1 MAAFQ
6 FPDPQT
12 GQTTV
17 VNPITGSTYQWKEP
31 PGKWVVTV
39 KMRDVG
45 DIIWEGDNP
54 PSPIGDY
61 KLWYSTDT
69 LELYFYYCDAGGTC
83 AWVPTS
89 APITMLEDLDEGLSE
104 VKLELVAANV
114 AINENTN
121 RIESFI
127 YFGEE
132 APVIYPDVDTGG
144 RTPDGTDEGAPIFE
158 QDERNYKLWLNT
170 TTDKLSVLRIDES
183 ADVGYSYQ
191 KIDTDNNVTLQEVTE
206 NGNSTNQGIE
216 IKNSRLKTY
225 GEVYFQNSGDTPVTL
240 DSGSSYKPM
249 LHLKS
254 YSNTTTTE
262 EGEPDAFARKDVLKI
277 NARGEAEL
285 FGHLKAEPGENT
297 NQVIVYEQYKELQDS
312 IVSLQQEIEKLSLV
326 LDEGGDY
333 RLLSTPENPAD
344 FIRNGIVY
352 FGNTAG
358 NPLTDPQSWSEVGSI
373 FIDTIDRNGN
383 THDFGPDVVRAG
395 DLIELVGDNSFAL
408 FEVKGTGQYEE
419 GLDKKFALWGITTI
433 KSTGVPGPN
442 DTEYTIKSFRL
453 GSLDVAETDARYVN
467 LTGDE
472 MTGALQIKPSI
483 ASTALDIFP
492 GPNQSS
498 GTSIFRV
505 FGDGN
510 QTNLYVST
518 GGNLGAR
525 QGWSPSLSNH
535 LTTKN
540 YVDLLDAQTRD
551 YVDSEVAS
559 HSHSGFN
566 SQALWKAADHQR
578 AADLQVGEFFIADGG
593 NVYFHPKSDNGFDLG
608 LSSSATGEDLIMLV
622 SIYSTNGNSVYCI
635 TTDKITFNNG
645 SNKYIRVQKIHE
657 RHNNR
662 TISAGTQYA
671 LKVPGF
677 TP

>member
-1 MAAFQ
+1 MTVNTPKDPIDGVTEWTNEETGIKYRYVDGAWRAVSSKAAQ
-6 FPDPQT
+6 DVADALGQLDLQT
-12 GQTTV
+12 
-17 VNPITGSTYQWKEP
+17 
-31 PGKWVVTV
+31 
-39 KMRDVG
+39 
-45 DIIWEGDNP
+45 
-54 PSPIGDY
+54 
-61 KLWYSTDT
+61 
-69 LELYFYYCDAGGTC
+69 
-83 AWVPTS
+83 
-89 APITMLEDLDEGLSE
+89 
-104 VKLELVAANV
+104 
-114 AINENTN
+114 
-121 RIESFI
+121 
-127 YFGEE
+127 
-132 APVIYPDVDTGG
+132 
-144 RTPDGTDEGAPIFE
+144 
-158 QDERNYKLWLNT
+158 
-170 TTDKLSVLRIDES
+170 
-183 ADVGYSYQ
+183 
-191 KIDTDNNVTLQEVTE
+191 VTE

-216 IKNSRLKTY
+216 VKNSRLKTY
-225 GEVYFQNSGDTPVTL
+225 GEVYFQSDGSKPVTL
-240 DSGSSYKPM
+240 DSGSSYLPM
-249 LHLKS
+249 VHLKS

-262 EGEPDAFARKDVLKI
+262 EDETDTFARKDVLKI

-285 FGHLKAEPGENT
+285 FGHLKTQPGENT

-352 FGNTAG
+352 FGNTVG

-373 FIDTIDRNGN
+373 FIDTVDRNGN
-383 THDFGPDVVRAG
+383 THDFGPDVVQAG
-395 DLIELVGDNSFAL
+395 DLIELVGDSTFAL

-419 GLDKKFALWGITTI
+419 GLDKKFALWGTTTI

-442 DTEYTIKSFRL
+442 DTEYTIRSFRL

-472 MTGALQIKPSI
+472 MTGALQIKPST

-505 FGDGN
+505 FGSGN

>member
-6 FPDPQT
+6 FPDPAVQDL
-12 GQTTV
+12 V
-17 VNPITGSTYQWKEP
+17 VNPVTGSTYKWKAD
-31 PGKWVVTV
+31 PGKWVIVAQNTTTS
-39 KMRDVG
+39 
-45 DIIWEGDNP
+45 DIIWEGPNP
-54 PSPIGDY
+54 PLYTPDDTADY
-61 KLWYSTDT
+61 KLWYNTDT
-69 LELYFYYCDAGGTC
+69 LELYFYYTDINGNS

-89 APITMLEDLDEGLSE
+89 KPITMIDDLAAEVDAAGADIAVVKRTLIELEDDIANVVGSLGQVTLEEVLENGNTADKGIILTNATDDALLLSPEEGRIM
-104 VKLELVAANV
+104 VGGKGDVVPKLELRHTTGILDTSLVALELDQNGK
-114 AINENTN
+114 
-121 RIESFI
+121 RFDIECD
-127 YFGEE
+127 EK
-132 APVIYPDVDTGG
+132 VDNIHF
-144 RTPDGTDEGAPIFE
+144 RFNND
-158 QDERNYKLWLNT
+158 
-170 TTDKLSVLRIDES
+170 DKLVLNK
-183 ADVGYSYQ
+183 A
-191 KIDTDNNVTLQEVTE
+191 
-206 NGNSTNQGIE
+206 
-216 IKNSRLKTY
+216 
-225 GEVYFQNSGDTPVTL
+225 
-240 DSGSSYKPM
+240 
-249 LHLKS
+249 
-254 YSNTTTTE
+254 
-262 EGEPDAFARKDVLKI
+262 
-277 NARGEAEL
+277 GEAEL
-285 FGHLKAEPGENT
+285 FGQLRAEPGENT
-297 NQVIVYEQYKELQDS
+297 NQVIVYDQYKELQDS
-312 IVSLQQEIEKLSLV
+312 VISLQQEIEKLSLV

-352 FGNTAG
+352 FGNTVG
-358 NPLTDPQSWSEVGSI
+358 NPLTEPQSWGEVGSI

-383 THDFGPDVVRAG
+383 THDFGPDVVQAG

-408 FEVKGTGQYEE
+408 FEVKGIGQYEE
-419 GLDKKFALWGITTI
+419 GLDKKFALWGTNTI
-433 KSTGVPGPN
+433 KSTGVPGPQ

-472 MTGALQIKPSI
+472 MTGPLQIKP
-483 ASTALDIFP
+483 ATAATSLDIFP
-492 GPNQSS
+492 GPGQSS
-498 GTSIFRV
+498 GTSILRV
-505 FGDGN
+505 YGDGN
-510 QTNLYVST
+510 QTNLYVS
-518 GGNLGAR
+518 GSGSLGAR

-645 SNKYIRVQKIHE
+645 LNKYIRVQKIHE